1 MKVVT
6 LNQREQ
12 ARLQVLNSVLE
23 CQLDRAQTA
32 EIMGIGE
39 RQLRRNLAA
48 YRREGAAALFH
59 GNRDWQPRNTV
70 PEEVASAG
78 NHCREQDC
86 NEFMGDEHTLSLK
99 HSRGLKLGRIS
110 KCPAL
115 GLHAVCPLEVW
126 EP

>member
-23 CQLDRAQTA
+23 CLLDRAQTA

-59 GNRDWQPRNTV
+59 GNRDRQPRTQF
-70 PEEVASAG
+70 PKS
-78 NHCREQDC
+78 RLRRQ
-86 NEFMGDEHTLSLK
+86 SL
-99 HSRGLKLGRIS
+99 
-110 KCPAL
+110 P
-115 GLHAVCPLEVW
+115 
-126 EP
+126 